1 MKPFDPTELAFDP
14 VPLAAGPDFAVHT
27 ARWRGASVLVKAA
40 RPGADGDRRE
50 SLLRR
55 EHGAF
60 GKLGKALGLVR
71 LGDGRLALVR
81 PFEPGV
87 PLATLI
93 ERALIRQRYQ
103 GARRWNTPT
112 RALVAA
118 LCEAVHAL
126 HKKGLVHNDLKPDNV
141 LVHLDPSSGRLV
153 VTLVDLALTARA
165 GEGGPGGTVAYAAP
179 ERLQGAPGSE
189 ASDLW
194 SVAAMIYELLAGT
207 RPYPDD
213 EPADALLA
221 RRTPVDRIPRPSQA
235 YAWQHFPPEVQ
246 RALAS
251 ALDPDPSRRPR
262 NLRALAKQLGVA
274 DLSLGPSAGALADP
288 GQTPTLTTN
297 ARARAPRVPV
307 DPAHPATPRRFLTAL
322 TIISLVASL
331 VAAGL
336 SLWGLVAGTRAPAM
350 CAAAND
356 ACHIA
361 LTHPSFSKVLG
372 IPVLA
377 WAFALHLVLA
387 ALAVTALATRRGFSP
402 QNPRTSALQAAR
414 TAGAVVLLAGTI
426 AYLAIAIGVVRVA
439 CPLCLTL
446 HGLGLVAAIT
456 AIVALAPAT
465 RAALRALARPA
476 TWALFVALTV
486 LFVGLT
492 VSADRATRAASS
504 AATTATA
511 TALAQRAPDPQRA
524 QLGPLAPLAVAP
536 TCAAPLIA
544 SARELPPAEAALVI
558 APPTDRPVVV
568 AHLDLDCP
576 ACRAEHA
583 ALTPLYRRLAATQEA
598 GLRIV
603 LWAKSRAC
611 NRYLDRNASDDQALC
626 DAPAALVCAARHGG
640 GLAALDYLD
649 WEFQAEPGYY
659 THEARARWLDAR
671 LGDVAARCLDA
682 ELRVGPVGTVGAH
695 AAFAAQARRTAQSES
710 FRGCD
715 RPDAWW
721 CWAGTPSFVV
731 VEPRPGGDLAPQTA
745 RDLDALAALSGE
757 DRRAALAA
765 CLTPDSSVGQPGFAR
780 PSANQEP

>member
-1 MKPFDPTELAFDP
+1 MKAFDPTELAFDP

-27 ARWRGASVLVKAA
+27 ARWRGAAVVVKAA

-81 PFEPGV
+81 PYEPGV
-87 PLATLI
+87 PLSTLI
-93 ERALIRQRYQ
+93 ERALVRQRYQ
-103 GARRWNTPT
+103 GARRWNQPT

-141 LVHLDPSSGRLV
+141 LVHLDPTSGRLV

-221 RRTPVDRIPRPSQA
+221 RRTPVDRIPRASQA
-235 YAWQHFPPEVQ
+235 LAWQHFPPEVQ

-274 DLSLGPSAGALADP
+274 DLSLGRSASALADP
-288 GQTPTLTTN
+288 GPMPTLTTSPR
-297 ARARAPRVPV
+297 AARAPRAPA
-307 DPAHPATPRRFLTAL
+307 DPAAPRRFPTAL
-322 TIISLVASL
+322 TIISLIASL
-331 VAAGL
+331 GAAGL

-350 CAAAND
+350 CTAAND

-387 ALAVTALATRRGFSP
+387 ALAITALATRRAAASE
-402 QNPRTSALQAAR
+402 NPRSSALQAAR
-414 TAGAVVLLAGTI
+414 TAGAVALLAGTI

-446 HGLGLVAAIT
+446 HALGLVAAIT

-465 RAALRALARPA
+465 RAALRALARPI
-476 TWALFVALTV
+476 TWGLFAALAV

-492 VSADRATRAASS
+492 VTADRATRAASS
-504 AATTATA
+504 SVASLAGDAPRATA
-511 TALAQRAPDPQRA
+511 ADV

-544 SARELPPAEAALVI
+544 SARELPPAEAAIVI

-583 ALTPLYRRLAATQEA
+583 TLTPLYRRLAATQEA

-671 LGDVAARCLDA
+671 LGNVAARCLDA
-682 ELRVGPVGTVGAH
+682 ELRAGPVGTVGAH

-731 VEPRPGGDLAPQTA
+731 VQPRPGDDLAPQTA
-745 RDLDALAALSGE
+745 RDLDALAALSGQ

-765 CLTPDSSVGQPGFAR
+765 CLTPDSSLGQPGLAR
-780 PSANQEP
+780 LSANQEP